1 LEIDNIEL
9 ITCREESKLDD
20 SAIINFTEI
29 IGLNKHEEQ
38 MRTLAEEIRREVETL
53 TPRPYSET
61 ALAKM
66 VEKLFEYI
74 SYVRAELLR
83 LQGERDKE
91 AA

>member
-1 LEIDNIEL
+1 MEIDNIEL

-38 MRTLAEEIRREVETL
+38 MRTLANEIKREVESLTL
-53 TPRPYSET
+53 RPYSET

-74 SYVRAELLR
+74 SYVRTELLR
-83 LQGERDKE
+83 LQGERDK
-91 AA
+91 